1 MSSTPPSSA
10 APSLTLPASAP
21 GPLISAAGLGVRLGD
36 HWPIR
41 GIDLDL
47 VAGQVVTVMGPNGA
61 GKTTLI
67 RAILGLIAADEGRV
81 ERRADLTVGYVPQ
94 RLVIDRVLPLTVRR
108 LMTLTKRVPVAKIHD
123 ALAMTGVADRLDT
136 PVQGLS
142 GGEFQRVL
150 LARAIA
156 AEPDLLV
163 LDEPVQGVD
172 YAGEAALYA
181 LIAEIRDRLGCG
193 ILMVSH
199 DLHVVMS
206 ATDRVVC
213 LNGHICCSGAPKD
226 VAGHPEYRRL
236 FGPDAGAFAV
246 YEHHHDHD
254 HDLDGSVIGGPEH
267 HDHHHH

>member
-1 MSSTPPSSA
+1 MASSSAPSSVRG
-10 APSLTLPASAP
+10 SLIT
-21 GPLISAAGLGVRLGD
+21 AAGLGVRMGD
-36 HWPIR
+36 HWLIR
-41 GIDLDL
+41 GVDLDL
-47 VAGQVVTVMGPNGA
+47 IAGQVVTVMGPNGA

-67 RAILGLIAADEGRV
+67 RAVLGLLDADEGRV
-81 ERRADLTVGYVPQ
+81 ERRSALTVGYVPQ
-94 RLVIDRVLPLTVRR
+94 RLAIDRTLPLTVRR
-108 LMTLTKRVPVAKIHD
+108 LMTLTKRIPAGKIDD
-123 ALAMTGVADRLDT
+123 ALTMTGVLDRIDT
-136 PVQGLS
+136 PVHGLS

-156 AEPDLLV
+156 AEPELLV

-193 ILMVSH
+193 VLMVSH

-206 ATDRVVC
+206 AIDRVVC
-213 LNGHICCSGAPKD
+213 LNGHVCCSGAPKE

-254 HDLDGSVIGGPEH
+254 HGLDGSVIDDPDHRGHHPG
-267 HDHHHH
+267 HDHHHRHR